1 MRYYV
6 MEEDEFDSLSSEE
19 MIYVFEHERKNT
31 GGEIRSLE
39 DFTGKCLFIE
49 LRNHY
54 MYQKDAVEDI
64 DVFELEEKLKEELL
78 PLQEVTD
85 DELLQLKEEFSEQI
99 KPFIFPNNI
108 IRRAYAYEPD
118 WNDRFFVAETE
129 EKYFGLY
136 WCTTA

>member
-1 MRYYV
+1 
-6 MEEDEFDSLSSEE
+6 MEEDEFDSPSSEE

-31 GGEIRSLE
+31 RREIRSLE
-39 DFTGKCLFIE
+39 DFTAKCLFIE

-54 MYQKDAVEDI
+54 MHQKDAVEDM
-64 DVFELEEKLKEELL
+64 DVFELEGKLREELS
-78 PLQEVTD
+78 LQEVTG
-85 DELLQLKEEFSEQI
+85 DEWLQLKEEFSEQI
-99 KPFIFPNNI
+99 KPFIFPDNI

>member
-6 MEEDEFDSLSSEE
+6 MEEDEFDSPSSEE

-31 GGEIRSLE
+31 WGEIRSLE
-39 DFTGKCLFIE
+39 DFATKCLFIE
-49 LRNHY
+49 SRDHY
-54 MYQKDAVEDI
+54 MYQKNAVEDM
-64 DVFELEEKLKEELL
+64 DVVELEGKLREELS
-78 PLQEVTD
+78 LQEVTY
-85 DELLQLKEEFSEQI
+85 DEWLQLKEEFSEQI
-99 KPFIFPNNI
+99 KPFIFPDNI
-108 IRRAYAYEPD
+108 VRRAYAYEPD

>member
-1 MRYYV
+1 
-6 MEEDEFDSLSSEE
+6 MEEDEFDSSSSEE

-31 GGEIRSLE
+31 WGEEIRFLE
-39 DFTGKCLFIE
+39 DFTAKCLFIE

-54 MYQKDAVEDI
+54 MYQKDAVEDR
-64 DVFELEEKLKEELL
+64 DVFELEGKLREDLS
-78 PLQEVTD
+78 LQEVTD
-85 DELLQLKEEFSEQI
+85 DELLQLKEDFSEQI
-99 KPFIFPNNI
+99 KPFIFPDNI
-108 IRRAYAYEPD
+108 VRRAYAYEPE

>member
-1 MRYYV
+1 
-6 MEEDEFDSLSSEE
+6 MEEDEFDSPSSEE

-31 GGEIRSLE
+31 CREIRSLE
-39 DFTGKCLFIE
+39 DFTAKCLFIE

-54 MYQKDAVEDI
+54 MHQKDAVEDM
-64 DVFELEEKLKEELL
+64 DVFELEGKLREELS
-78 PLQEVTD
+78 LQEVTG
-85 DELLQLKEEFSEQI
+85 DEWLQLKEEFSEQI
-99 KPFIFPNNI
+99 KPFIFPDNI

>member
-6 MEEDEFDSLSSEE
+6 MEEDEFDSSSSEE

-31 GGEIRSLE
+31 WGEIRSLE
-39 DFTGKCLFIE
+39 DFTAKCLFIE

-54 MYQKDAVEDI
+54 MYQKHTVKEM
-64 DVFELEEKLKEELL
+64 DVFELEGKLREELS
-78 PLQEVTD
+78 LQEVTYN
-85 DELLQLKEEFSEQI
+85 EWLQLKEEFSEQI
-99 KPFIFPNNI
+99 KPFIFPDNI
-108 IRRAYAYEPD
+108 VRRAYAYEPE